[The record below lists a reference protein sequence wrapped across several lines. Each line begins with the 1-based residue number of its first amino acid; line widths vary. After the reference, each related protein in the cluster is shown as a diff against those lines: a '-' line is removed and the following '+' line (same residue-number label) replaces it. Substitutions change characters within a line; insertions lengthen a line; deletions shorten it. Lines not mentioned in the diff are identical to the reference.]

1 MSIKNIIESLDFF
14 VSLDEKERDLL
25 ASISTV
31 QSYDNDYLLFYE
43 KQQSNKLLFLST
55 GLAKAYKV
63 DKYNNEVFLYYIY
76 NGTLLSEISTIDS
89 DSLLSFANIK
99 LLEKSQLLSIDYP
112 LFKKHFLY
120 QNILN
125 IEFTNEIISQ
135 TTQLQNLVNRE
146 LIFDAVEKVSIML
159 YSDLDMFNRLKRG
172 DISLILNIQP
182 ATLSRV
188 LNRLKRNNI
197 IDIIQKEVIVLDTI
211 ALQAIYEDI

>member
-1 MSIKNIIESLDFF
+1 MSVKSTIESLDFF
-14 VSLDEKERDLL
+14 GSLDEREIDLL
-25 ASISTV
+25 ANISTI
-31 QSYDNDYLLFYE
+31 QSYDNDYILFYE
-43 KQQSNKLLFLST
+43 KQQSNKLLFLYT

-76 NGTLLSEISTIDS
+76 NGTLLSEISTIES

-99 LLEKSQLLSIDYP
+99 LLEKSQILSIDY
-112 LFKKHFLY
+112 LQFKKHFLY

-125 IEFTNEIISQ
+125 IEFINEIISQ
-135 TTQLQNLVNRE
+135 TKALQNLVNRE

-159 YSDLDMFNRLKRG
+159 YSDLEMFNRLKRG

-197 IDIIQKEVIVLDTI
+197 IDIIQKEVIILDSI
-211 ALQAIYEDI
+211 ALQTIYEEI